1 MAARFFPG
9 VDPIGRRIRVSGDQ
23 NAWMT
28 IVGLAADIRDQSLD
42 DPPRPMYYVV
52 QAQMPVTARG
62 PYSDMTLVVRSAIA
76 PEALIPSIRDIIRQ
90 LDPKLPI
97 YDAQSLETV
106 RALSVARPR
115 FTTTL
120 LTLFAVVGIMLG
132 ATGIYGVLS
141 YSVARRTQEIGI
153 RRALGAATGA
163 LFREVIAR
171 GMQPVIAGLIL
182 GLVACYWMM
191 RILENQL
198 FEVST
203 TDPTTYAIVAA
214 GVVVV
219 SLIACAVPA
228 LRAIRV
234 NPIIALRAG

>member
-1 MAARFFPG
+1 M
-9 VDPIGRRIRVSGDQ
+9 
-23 NAWMT
+23 
-28 IVGLAADIRDQSLD
+28 
-42 DPPRPMYYVV
+42 
-52 QAQMPVTARG
+52 
-62 PYSDMTLVVRSAIA
+62 
-76 PEALIPSIRDIIRQ
+76 
-90 LDPKLPI
+90 
-97 YDAQSLETV
+97 

-182 GLVACYWMM
+182 GLVAC
-191 RILENQL
+191 
-198 FEVST
+198 T
-203 TDPTTYAIVAA
+203 
-214 GVVVV
+214 G
-219 SLIACAVPA
+219 
-228 LRAIRV
+228 
-234 NPIIALRAG
+234 

>member
-1 MAARFFPG
+1 M
-9 VDPIGRRIRVSGDQ
+9 
-23 NAWMT
+23 
-28 IVGLAADIRDQSLD
+28 
-42 DPPRPMYYVV
+42 
-52 QAQMPVTARG
+52 
-62 PYSDMTLVVRSAIA
+62 
-76 PEALIPSIRDIIRQ
+76 
-90 LDPKLPI
+90 
-97 YDAQSLETV
+97 
-106 RALSVARPR
+106 
-115 FTTTL
+115 
-120 LTLFAVVGIMLG
+120 
-132 ATGIYGVLS
+132 
-141 YSVARRTQEIGI
+141 ARRTPEIGI

-203 TDPTTYAIVAA
+203 TDPATYAIVAA

-234 NPIIALRAG
+234 NPIIALRAS